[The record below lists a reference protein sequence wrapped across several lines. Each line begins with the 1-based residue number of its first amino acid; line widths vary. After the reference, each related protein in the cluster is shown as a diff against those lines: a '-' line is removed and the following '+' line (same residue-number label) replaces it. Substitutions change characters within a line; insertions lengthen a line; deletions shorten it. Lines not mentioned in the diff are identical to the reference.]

1 MYSSTW
7 WWHNDAND
15 GPSTIVWAYV
25 FLEDI
30 TNSKNVQLAYI
41 LKEPKTKQCTSI
53 NPTLQNITCYWHNN
67 ICNILNNV
75 TFLHNST
82 IYSPFEVIS
91 NLVICNNIAHFSL
104 PTWITKCEQIPHL
117 YVVHDFPWRPL
128 LQNDPCGHL

>member
-41 LKEPKTKQCTSI
+41 LKEPKTNQCALYI
-53 NPTLQNITCYWHNN
+53 W
-67 ICNILNNV
+67 
-75 TFLHNST
+75 
-82 IYSPFEVIS
+82 FETQH
-91 NLVICNNIAHFSL
+91 CK
-104 PTWITKCEQIPHL
+104 T
-117 YVVHDFPWRPL
+117 
-128 LQNDPCGHL
+128 